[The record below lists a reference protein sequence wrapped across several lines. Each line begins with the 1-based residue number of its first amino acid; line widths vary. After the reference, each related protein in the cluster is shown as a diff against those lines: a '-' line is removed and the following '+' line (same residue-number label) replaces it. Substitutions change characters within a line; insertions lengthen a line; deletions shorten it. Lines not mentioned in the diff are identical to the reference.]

1 MYIIYTRLYTRLNI
15 MTEYECFKFM
25 TKETAS
31 KSYNVENYV

>member
-1 MYIIYTRLYTRLNI
+1 